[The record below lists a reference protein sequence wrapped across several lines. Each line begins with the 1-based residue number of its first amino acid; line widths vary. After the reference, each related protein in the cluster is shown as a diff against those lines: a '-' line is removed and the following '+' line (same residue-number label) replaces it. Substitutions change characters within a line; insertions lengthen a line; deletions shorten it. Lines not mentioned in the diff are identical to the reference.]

1 VNPPVIA
8 IDARE
13 LLGDTTG
20 VGRYLGELMR
30 RWTARADADSRRF
43 VLYSPEP
50 LSVRFPEQTTSVR
63 VLPGGRGT
71 LWEQTQLAQ
80 ALRQDRPDV
89 FFAPAYTAPAWVRGP
104 FAVTIHD
111 ISFSRRPEWFRYRE
125 GLRRRIL
132 TRRAARRAD
141 VVFTVSRFSRDEI
154 QALYGVPAERIR
166 VVPNG
171 VTHQRTARPA
181 PREPLV
187 LYTGSIFNRRRVP
200 DLVAAFARV
209 AQTIPEARLVVV
221 GDNRTWPHEDIG
233 SVAAA
238 HGVSSRVTLVQY
250 LSGEPLADLYS
261 RASVF
266 AFLSEY
272 EGFGLTPLEAL
283 SAGTPIVVLD
293 TPVAREIY
301 GDAAAFVPR
310 GDIAATADAL
320 QRLLTNREE
329 AIAQLSRAAS
339 VLARYSWEAAADA
352 MLPEL
357 EHLARP

>member
-1 VNPPVIA
+1 MKPLVIG

-30 RWTARADADSRRF
+30 RWTARPDADNRRF

-50 LSVRFPEQTTSVR
+50 LSVQYRADTTTVR

-71 LWEQTQLAQ
+71 AWEQRQLAR
-80 ALRQDRPDV
+80 AVRADRPDV
-89 FFAPAYTAPAWVRGP
+89 FFAPAYTAPAWVPRP

-111 ISFSRRPEWFRYRE
+111 ISFSRRPEWFRFRE
-125 GLRRRIL
+125 GLRRRVL
-132 TRRAARRAD
+132 TKRSARRAD

-154 QALYGVPAERIR
+154 QQLYGVSAERIR

-171 VTHQRTARPA
+171 VTHQRSARPHA
-181 PREPLV
+181 REPLV

-209 AQTIPEARLVVV
+209 AQSVPDARLVVV
-221 GDNRTWPHEDIG
+221 GDNRTWPHEDIAG
-233 SVAAA
+233 IAAA

-250 LSGEPLADLYS
+250 LSGEPLAELYA

-301 GDAAAFVPR
+301 GDAATFVPP
-310 GDIAATADAL
+310 GDIPAAAEAIE
-320 QRLLTNREE
+320 RLLTDRTE

-339 VLARYSWEAAADA
+339 VLARYSWEAAADTI
-352 MLPEL
+352 LPEL
-357 EHLARP
+357 ERLAAP

>member
-1 VNPPVIA
+1 VKPLTIGV
-8 IDARE
+8 DARE

-30 RWTARADADSRRF
+30 RWTSRPDAANRRF
-43 VLYSPEP
+43 LLYAPEP
-50 LSVRFPEQTTSVR
+50 LSVRYPDAAVTARIV
-63 VLPGGRGT
+63 PGSRGT
-71 LWEQTQLAQ
+71 AWEQTRLA
-80 ALRQDRPDV
+80 AAVRADRPDV
-89 FFAPAYTAPAWVRGP
+89 FVAPAYTAPAWLRRP

-111 ISFSRRPEWFRYRE
+111 ISFSRHPEWFRFRE

-132 TRRAARRAD
+132 TRRAARRAA

-154 QALYGVPAERIR
+154 ADLYGVPQDRIR

-171 VTHQRTARPA
+171 VTHQRSVRAA
-181 PREPLV
+181 AREPLV
-187 LYTGSIFNRRRVP
+187 LYTGSIFNRRHVP

-209 AQTIPEARLVVV
+209 VHTVPEARLTVV

-233 SVAAA
+233 AMAAA
-238 HGVSSRVTLVQY
+238 HGVSGRVTHLPY
-250 LSGEPLADLYS
+250 LSGEPLAELYG

-283 SAGTPIVVLD
+283 SAGTPVVVLD

-301 GDAAAFVPR
+301 GDAAAFVPA
-310 GDIAATADAL
+310 GDVEAAAAAIT
-320 QRLLTNREE
+320 RLLTNRE
-329 AIAQLSRAAS
+329 AAGAQLSRAAS
-339 VLARYSWEAAADA
+339 VLARYSWDAAADA
-352 MLPEL
+352 ILPEL
-357 EHLARP
+357 ERIAAP

>member
-1 VNPPVIA
+1 MKPIVIGV
-8 IDARE
+8 DARE
-13 LLGDTTG
+13 LLGDKTG

-30 RWTARADADSRRF
+30 RWTARADAGTRRF
-43 VLYSPEP
+43 VLYTPEA
-50 LSVRFPEQTTSVR
+50 LALEYPESTTSVR
-63 VLPGGRGT
+63 IIPGGRGT
-71 LWEQTQLAQ
+71 LWEQTALAK
-80 ALRQDRPDV
+80 AIRADRPDV
-89 FFAPAYTAPAWVRGP
+89 FFAPAYTAPAWVPGP

-111 ISFSRRPEWFRYRE
+111 VSFSRHPEWFRYRE
-125 GLRRRIL
+125 GLRRRVL

-141 VVFTVSRFSRDEI
+141 LVFTVSRFSRDEI
-154 QALYGVPAERIR
+154 RALYGVPGERIR

-171 VTHQRTARPA
+171 VTHQRSTRPPA
-181 PREPLV
+181 REPLV

-200 DLVAAFARV
+200 DLIAAFARV
-209 AQTIPEARLVVV
+209 ARTVPGARLVVV
-221 GDNRTWPHEDIG
+221 GDNRTWPHEDHAQ
-233 SVAAA
+233 VAAQ
-238 HGVSSRVTLVQY
+238 HGVAGRVTLVQY

-301 GDAAAFVPR
+301 GDAAAFVPK
-310 GDIAATADAL
+310 GDVAATADAL
-320 QRLLTNREE
+320 LRLLTDRQE
-329 AIAQLSRAAS
+329 AVAQLSRAAS
-339 VLARYSWEAAADA
+339 VLARYSWDAAAEA
-352 MLPEL
+352 ILPEL